1 MKDAVGHGILIAYNA
16 FGPFVYKA
24 VGVGGMLHQQV
35 VVGLFQ
41 QFGARYV
48 IVLFQEGFEVGGNAF
63 FSGMPAMPSG
73 KSMMRRHSS
82 KPKLPN
88 RKKASRGAVA
98 IQLGLP
104 RPAFSMVRAV
114 FFRLSSAMSIRRFFS
129 SKGLIDSIFFSKS
142 FVSISS
148 SLGSLFI
155 VFSHSV
161 NNLCS
166 CGILF
171 LSLLE
176 INRPIYVSFSSDS
189 C

>member
-1 MKDAVGHGILIAYNA
+1 MRSGTGYWSPTMLSAHSCTRLS
-16 FGPFVYKA
+16 
-24 VGVGGMLHQQV
+24 GVGGMLHQQV

-48 IVLFQEGFEVGGNAF
+48 IVLFRKASKRE
-63 FSGMPAMPSG
+63 AMPFFGDACNALG

-82 KPKLPN
+82 RPKLPN

-98 IQLGLP
+98 IQLVAAPCVQHGTGGFLQTL
-104 RPAFSMVRAV
+104 VCHVYQAV
-114 FFRLSSAMSIRRFFS
+114 LQFERTDRFHF
-129 SKGLIDSIFFSKS
+129 LSKS

-155 VFSHSV
+155 VFSHSA

>member
-1 MKDAVGHGILIAYNA
+1 MRSGTGYWSPTMLRSIRVQGCRGRRHAASAGSCRFVPAIWHPVRYCSFSGRLRSGRQCLFFGDACNA
-16 FGPFVYKA
+16 LGQIHDA
-24 VGVGGMLHQQV
+24 TA
-35 VVGLFQ
+35 LFQ
-41 QFGARYV
+41 A
-48 IVLFQEGFEVGGNAF
+48 EV
-63 FSGMPAMPSG
+63 
-73 KSMMRRHSS
+73 
-82 KPKLPN
+82 PN

>member
-1 MKDAVGHGILIAYNA
+1 MKDAVRHGILVAYNA
-16 FGPFVYKA
+16 FGPFMYKA

-48 IVLFQEGFEVGGNAF
+48 IILFQEGFEARGNPF
-63 FSGMPAMPSG
+63 FSGKSAIPSG

-82 KPKLPN
+82 RPKLPN

-104 RPAFSMVRAV
+104 RPGSAWYGRF

-129 SKGLIDSIFFSKS
+129 SKGLIDSIS
-142 FVSISS
+142 FLKV
-148 SLGSLFI
+148 LY
-155 VFSHSV
+155 
-161 NNLCS
+161 
-166 CGILF
+166 
-171 LSLLE
+171 
-176 INRPIYVSFSSDS
+176 P
-189 C
+189 